1 LHRGRATWLLWA
13 VFYYSLFELLAPLAV
28 LAPTRYLR
36 VAEGIAFSAVATALT
51 WLILRRRV
59 E

>member
-1 LHRGRATWLLWA
+1 MWVLWA

-28 LAPTRYLR
+28 LTPTPYLR
-36 VAEGIAFSAVATALT
+36 VVEGIAFSAIATALT
-51 WLILRRRV
+51 WLIFRRRV